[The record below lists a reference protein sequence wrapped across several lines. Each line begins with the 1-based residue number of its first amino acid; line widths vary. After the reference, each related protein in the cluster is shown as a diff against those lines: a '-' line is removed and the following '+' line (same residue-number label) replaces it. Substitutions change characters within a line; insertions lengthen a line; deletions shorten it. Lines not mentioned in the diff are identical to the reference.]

1 MEGMRKPVSENVKSA
16 KSQAADNEHG
26 RAVLADVPSIGVG
39 LLGYA
44 FMGKAHSHAFKTLR
58 YMMWPPP
65 MIPRLV
71 IISGRDRS
79 AVREA
84 GERYGYERYTTD
96 WREVVEDPD
105 VGLFDNL
112 GPNNLHEEPT
122 VAAARL
128 GKHILCEKPL
138 GRTADESRRMLDE
151 AEAAGVH
158 HMCGFNYRFIPAL
171 QLARQLIRDG
181 RLGDIY
187 HFRGSYQQS
196 SRVDPDSPMTWR
208 FRGPEAGFGA
218 LGDLGSH
225 TVDQARWLIGE
236 IGSVSGLTKTF
247 IKDRPS
253 AQGSSQREPVTV
265 DDAALSILEFEDG
278 PVGVVEVTRCATGRK
293 NHHVIEVNGSRGS
306 IHFDCERLNELRF
319 FSKDDPPDVQG
330 FHDVLVTERDHQ
342 YLKFWWPAGHILGWD
357 TTFTHEVYHFL
368 SAIATGTPVAPI
380 GATFLDGY
388 RNSVVL
394 DGIKESAKTGRKI
407 HLKYEV

>member
-1 MEGMRKPVSENVKSA
+1 
-16 KSQAADNEHG
+16 
-26 RAVLADVPSIGVG
+26 
-39 LLGYA
+39 LGYA
-44 FMGKAHSHAFKTLR
+44 FMGKAHSHAFRTLP

-65 MIPRLV
+65 MSPRLV
-71 IISGRDRS
+71 SICGRDEL
-79 AVREA
+79 AVQEA
-84 GERYGYERYTTD
+84 QRRYGYERFTTD
-96 WREVVEDPD
+96 WREVVEDPE
-105 VGLFDNL
+105 VELFDNL
-112 GPNNLHEEPT
+112 GPNNLHMEPT
-122 VAAARL
+122 IAAAKR

-138 GRTADESRRMLDE
+138 GRTAAESKQMLQE
-151 AEAAGVH
+151 AERAGIL

-171 QLARQLIRDG
+171 QLARQLILDG
-181 RLGDIY
+181 RLGEIY

-208 FRGPEAGFGA
+208 FRGADAGFGA

-247 IKDRPS
+247 IKDRPVEP
-253 AQGSSQREPVTV
+253 GSSHREPVTV
-265 DDAALSILEFEDG
+265 DDAGLSLLEFETG
-278 PVGVVEVTRCATGRK
+278 AVGVVEVTRCATGRK

-306 IHFDCERLNELRF
+306 LHFDCERLNELQF

-330 FHDVLVTERDHQ
+330 FHDVLVTEKDHP

-357 TTFTHEVYHFL
+357 TTFIHEVYHFL
-368 SAIATGTPVAPI
+368 SAIAGGTPVDPV

-394 DGIKESAKTGRKI
+394 DGIKLSAQTGQKV
-407 HLKYEV
+407 HLKYEA